1 MSETRKEPGNNL
13 TAVFDALESLEGEA
27 QTARGKPYKVWV
39 MVVDADDG
47 EMRVVPRALVREY
60 TRNLTYGGKWSITM
74 RGSLEDLRR
83 MARLAHPH
91 EWRDGDGHY
100 HYTDMPKRELLERG
114 LI

>member
-1 MSETRKEPGNNL
+1 MSNNQATSL
-13 TAVFDALESLEGEA
+13 TMLINGYEELTVGEA
-27 QTARGKPYKVWV
+27 KTQRGEPYKFWV

-47 EMRVVPRALVREY
+47 EMRVVPRALARQY
-60 TRNLTYGGKWSITM
+60 TKNLTYVGRWSITM
-74 RGSLEDLRR
+74 RGALEDLRK

-91 EWRDGDGHY
+91 EWRDSDGHY